1 MVTTSN
7 GKLVEALRAALK
19 DADRLRRHTSDLLAA
34 AHEPIAIVGMG
45 CRYPGDARSPED
57 LWRLVADGVDAIS
70 GLPTNR
76 GWDLDAL
83 DDPQRGSYVKHGGF
97 VHDADQFDAAFFDIS
112 PREAAAMDPQQR
124 LLLEIAWEALERAGI
139 DPRSLRGTD
148 TGVFAGVSGQDYL
161 MAVHGTADP
170 AADGH
175 LATGT
180 AMSIVSGRIAYTFG
194 LEGPAVSVDTACSAS
209 LVAIHQACQSLRGRE
224 CALAL
229 AGGVTIMST
238 PAAFVQFSRQRVLS
252 PDGRCKAFSA
262 AADGTGWGEG
272 AGMLVLERLSD
283 AERNGHEV
291 LAVIRGSAVNQD
303 GASNGLTAPN
313 GPAQQRV
320 IRAALA
326 NARLSARDVDVVE
339 AHGTGTRL
347 GDPIEAQALLETYGA
362 DREHP
367 LLLGSLKSN
376 IGHTVAAA
384 GVGGVVKMVMAIRT
398 GLAPKTLHIDA
409 PTPEVDWSAGTVSP
423 LIDATPWPPTE
434 RPRRA
439 AVSGFAINGTNAHL
453 ILEQAVAQP
462 STVDHAGSS
471 VYLLSARNPAAL
483 RDQARALARVDA
495 HPTDIAYTLATAR
508 TRFDHRAAIVED
520 VDAGLAALAGH
531 GGNPSLVQGVAE
543 RGPVVFVFPGQGTQW
558 PGMAKELMA
567 TSAAFRDSVHDCA
580 EALSEFADWSV
591 LDALDGP
598 LDRVDRIQPVLFTMM
613 VSLAAVWRSHGV
625 EPDAV
630 VGHSQGEI
638 AAAYVAGGLSLRD
651 AARIVAL
658 RSRAWLT
665 LAGQGAMASV
675 PLPADRI
682 DLTPWGDRLSVAAV
696 NAPESVSV
704 AGDPGALDELL
715 AAYPSA
721 RRIPGIDTAGHTA
734 QVEALRAQ
742 LMRDLAPVAPVPAW
756 IPFYSTVTG
765 GRLDTAGLDAAY
777 WYRNMREPVRFERAT
792 RSLRADGHRVFVEVA
807 PHPVL
812 RGALRETVEDAAVV
826 GTLLRDDGGQRR
838 VLLSLA
844 EAHVQGVDV
853 DWTTVV
859 RGRRVDLPTY
869 PFQRSRYW
877 LESARHPL
885 LDAPVEVAGTDE
897 VVRTGRVSLR
907 THPWLADHAFAG
919 TVLFPGTGFVELVS
933 ATGDQIEE
941 LTIETPLVL
950 PERGEVR
957 LQVVR
962 TGRRI
967 AVYART
973 GDEPW
978 TRHATGVLGPVAD
991 NAWSPGAWSP
1001 EAWPPPGAVE
1011 VPVDEHYA
1019 RLAEA
1024 GYGYGPAFRGV
1035 RAMWRRDDEVFADVA
1050 LPHEDG
1056 SFGVHPALFD
1066 ACLHA
1071 WMGRTDEATL
1081 PFSWTGIRHY
1091 RTGASAARVRLAPS
1105 GDGVSIQV
1113 ADDAG
1118 RPVLSVES
1126 LVGRPVQADR
1136 LRGDSSLYR
1145 VDLAPLTSGGDDR
1158 ADAVF
1163 TAPDD
1168 VHAALAAVQSW
1179 LSTDD
1184 PRPLVF
1190 LTRDD
1195 SAHAPIRGLIR
1206 SAQSEHPGRFIL
1218 VDTDDVTA
1226 DLSHLVATGEPQ
1238 IVLRNGSAS
1247 VPRLVRAAAS
1257 GGETPFG
1264 PDSTVLITGGTGAL
1278 GRLVAGHLVR
1288 QYGVR
1293 RLVLLS
1299 RSGRDASPGLD
1310 ADVTVARC
1318 DVAEREALAAVL
1330 ADHPVT
1336 AVVHAAGVLDDGLVE
1351 SMSPEQL
1358 DRVLRPK
1365 VDGAR
1370 NLHELTAGLT
1380 AFVLFSS
1387 VAATLGSPGQANY
1400 AAANAY
1406 LDELATAR
1414 WARGLP
1420 ATSVAFGSWAARGA
1434 MSAHL
1439 GDADR
1444 ARAARLGLD
1453 PMTDDEGLALLDAAL
1468 TVDAPVVVAA
1478 RLDLARYR
1486 AHTRPTA
1493 PQKAGTG
1500 STVDLVLAHTA
1511 AVLGYPDP
1519 DVIGPDQPFRE
1530 LGLDSLTGLE
1540 LRNRL
1545 NAATGLRLPASIVFE
1560 HPTPIALAR
1569 LLTSTPTG
1577 TAAPAGPE
1585 PSSTGLLGAMYV
1597 QAHRAGRAD
1606 EYMRQLTDF
1615 AAFLPRFT
1623 EFDNTSNLVQLVWGA
1638 AVSKPP
1644 KLICLPSLVGPSGA
1658 HQFAEFAS
1666 GLHGQRDVIVLPH
1679 PGFVTGQPIAADREA
1694 LARVQ
1699 AEAAVHAADGEPF
1712 VLVGYSS
1719 GGWVGHAVA
1728 GLLHDSGA
1736 APDALVLLDPYPPNH
1751 PLIAELWPE
1760 VLDRMAR
1767 LQQQQSAAG
1776 EAWLT
1781 ATAVHMHLYDGWQPD
1796 PIPTPTLLLRATEP
1810 APRAH
1815 WPVPHDTIDVPGDHF
1830 TMMEPH
1836 ARHTAHLMHEWLS
1849 QLAPRATVRS
1859 LG

>member
-1 MVTTSN
+1 MVTTPN
-7 GKLVEALRAALK
+7 GKLVEALRTALK
-19 DADRLRRHTSDLLAA
+19 DADRLRRDHSQILAA

-45 CRYPGDARSPED
+45 CRYPGGVDSPGD

-70 GLPTNR
+70 ALPTNR

-83 DDPQRGSYVKHGGF
+83 EDPQRGSYVRHGGF
-97 VHDADQFDAAFFDIS
+97 VHDADRFDAAFFDIS

-139 DPRSLRGTD
+139 DPRSLRGSD
-148 TGVFAGVSGQDYL
+148 TGVYAGVSGQDYL
-161 MAVHGTADP
+161 MAVPDTADP
-170 AADGH
+170 AIDGH

-180 AMSIVSGRIAYTFG
+180 AMSVVSGRIAYTFG
-194 LEGPAVSVDTACSAS
+194 LHGPAVSVDTACSAS
-209 LVAIHQACQSLRGRE
+209 LVAIHQACQSLRTRE

-238 PAAFVQFSRQRVLS
+238 PVAFVQFSRQRVLS
-252 PDGRCKAFSA
+252 PDGRCKAFSS

-283 AERNGHEV
+283 AERNAHPV

-347 GDPIEAQALLETYGA
+347 GDPIEAQALQATYGA

-384 GVGGVVKMVMAIRT
+384 GVGGVIKMVMAIGH
-398 GLAPKTLHIDA
+398 GLAPRTLHIDA
-409 PTPEVDWSAGTVSP
+409 PTPEVDWSAGTVTP
-423 LIDATPWPPTE
+423 LVEAAPWPATG

-453 ILEQAVAQP
+453 ILEQAPARP
-462 STVDHAGSS
+462 STVDTAGAS
-471 VYLLSARNPAAL
+471 VYLLSARSPAAL

-495 HPTDIAYTLATAR
+495 DPADVAYTLATAR
-508 TRFDHRAAIVED
+508 TRFHHRAAIVED
-520 VDAGLAALAGH
+520 VDAGLAALAGRGVH
-531 GGNPSLVQGVAE
+531 PGLVQGVAE
-543 RGPVVFVFPGQGTQW
+543 PGVAEPGPVVFVFPGQGTQW
-558 PGMAKELMA
+558 PGMAKELM
-567 TSAAFRDSVHDCA
+567 TSSETFRASAWECA
-580 EALSEFADWSV
+580 DALAEFVDWSV

-598 LDRVDRIQPVLFTMM
+598 HERVDRIQPVLFTMM
-613 VSLAAVWRSHGV
+613 VSLAAVWRSYGV
-625 EPDAV
+625 EPAAV

-638 AAAYVAGGLSLRD
+638 AAAYVAGALSLRD

-675 PLPADRI
+675 PLPAERI
-682 DLTPWGDRLSVAAV
+682 DLTPWGDRLTIAAV

-704 AGDPGALDELL
+704 AGDPAAVDELL

-734 QVEALRAQ
+734 AVEALRDQ
-742 LMRDLAPVAPVPAW
+742 LMPAFAPVSPKPSR

-765 GRLDTAGLDAAY
+765 GRIDSGGLDAAY
-777 WYRNMREPVRFERAT
+777 WYRNMREPVLFEPAT
-792 RSLRADGHRVFVEVA
+792 RRLRADGHRAFIEVA

-812 RGALRETVEDAAVV
+812 RGALRETVGDAAVV
-826 GTLLRDDGGQRR
+826 GTLLRDEGGPRR

-844 EAHVQGVDV
+844 EAYVQGIDL
-853 DWTTVV
+853 DWTTVL

-877 LESARHPL
+877 LEPARHGL
-885 LDAPVEVAGTDE
+885 LDTPVEVAGTDE

-919 TVLFPGTGFVELVS
+919 TVLFPGTGFVEIVTG
-933 ATGDQIEE
+933 TGDQIEE
-941 LTIETPLVL
+941 LAIETPLVL

-962 TGRRI
+962 TGNRV

-973 GDEPW
+973 ADEPW
-978 TRHATGVLGPVAD
+978 TRHATGVLGPVAPR
-991 NAWSPGAWSP
+991 AWAP

-1035 RAMWRRDDEVFADVA
+1035 QAMWRRDDEMFADVE
-1050 LPHEDG
+1050 LPHDDD
-1056 SFGVHPALFD
+1056 SFWVHPALFD

-1071 WMGRTDEATL
+1071 WLGRTGEATL
-1081 PFSWTGIRHY
+1081 PFSWTGVRRY
-1091 RTGASAARVRLAPS
+1091 RTGTTAVRVRLTPS
-1105 GDGVSIQV
+1105 GDGVSVQV
-1113 ADDAG
+1113 ADRTG

-1126 LVGRPVQADR
+1126 LVGRPVPTDR
-1136 LRGDSSLYR
+1136 LRGSGSLYQ
-1145 VDLAPLTSGGDDR
+1145 VDLVPLAVGQDG
-1158 ADAVF
+1158 ADAAYA
-1163 TAPDD
+1163 TPGD
-1168 VHAALAAVQSW
+1168 VQAALAEVQLW
-1179 LSTDD
+1179 LSADD

-1190 LTRDD
+1190 RTRDD
-1195 SAHAPIRGLIR
+1195 PEHAPVRGLIR
-1206 SAQSEHPGRFIL
+1206 SAQSEHPGRFVLI
-1218 VDTDDVTA
+1218 DTDDPTA
-1226 DLSHLVATGEPQ
+1226 DLSALVATGEPQ
-1238 IVLRNGSAS
+1238 IVLREGVAS
-1247 VPRLVRAAAS
+1247 VPRLVRATPTGDAV
-1257 GGETPFG
+1257 PFG

-1278 GRLVAGHLVR
+1278 GRLVAGHLIQR
-1288 QYGVR
+1288 YGVR

-1299 RSGRDASPGLD
+1299 RSGGAIPAGLD
-1310 ADVTVARC
+1310 AEVTVVRC
-1318 DVAEREALAAVL
+1318 DVADRDALAAVL
-1330 ADHPVT
+1330 AEHPVT
-1336 AVVHAAGVLDDGLVE
+1336 AVVHAAGVLDDGLVG

-1358 DRVLRPK
+1358 ARVLRPK

-1370 NLHELTAGLT
+1370 HLHELTGGLT

-1406 LDELATAR
+1406 LDELAAAR
-1414 WARGLP
+1414 RAHGLP

-1439 GDADR
+1439 GEADR

-1453 PMTDDEGLALLDAAL
+1453 PMTDEEGLALLDAAL
-1468 TVDAPVVVAA
+1468 AADRPVVIAA
-1478 RLDLARYR
+1478 KLDLARYR
-1486 AHTRPTA
+1486 AHTRPTPRQA
-1493 PQKAGTG
+1493 AGTG
-1500 STVDLVLAHTA
+1500 SGVDLVLAHTA

-1519 DVIGPDQPFRE
+1519 DGIGPDQPFRE

-1545 NAATGLRLPASIVFE
+1545 NAATGLRLPASAVFE
-1560 HPTPIALAR
+1560 HPTPAALAR
-1569 LLTSTPTG
+1569 LLTRT
-1577 TAAPAGPE
+1577 PAGPTAPAEPE
-1585 PSSTGLLGAMYV
+1585 PSGTGLLGAMYV
-1597 QAHRAGRAD
+1597 QAHQDGRAD
-1606 EYMRQLTDF
+1606 EYMRQLTAF

-1623 EFDNTSNLVQLVWGA
+1623 EFDNAPNLVQLVWGTGTPKLA
-1638 AVSKPP
+1638 

-1658 HQFAEFAS
+1658 HQFAEFAA
-1666 GLHGQRDVIVLPH
+1666 GLPGQRDVIVLPH
-1679 PGFVTGQPIAADREA
+1679 PGFVTGQPLAADREA

-1699 AEAAVHAADGEPF
+1699 ADAVVRAADGEPF

-1719 GGWVGHAVA
+1719 GGWVGHVAA
-1728 GLLHDSGA
+1728 GLLHGSGVA
-1736 APDALVLLDPYPPNH
+1736 ADALVLLDPYPPNH

-1781 ATAVHMHLYDGWQPD
+1781 ATAVHMHLFDGWQPD
-1796 PIPTPTLLLRATEP
+1796 PVPTPTLLVRATEP
-1810 APRAH
+1810 EPRAH
-1815 WPVPHDTIDVPGDHF
+1815 WPVPHDTVEVPGDHF
-1830 TMMEPH
+1830 SMMERY
-1836 ARHTAHLMHEWLS
+1836 ARDTAH
-1849 QLAPRATVRS
+1849 V
-1859 LG
+1859 